1 MKIILEVDDACIPHV
16 DGERS
21 ADAVL
26 NYVKT
31 DPLFFMRAAHALTVR
46 GYFGQKTEERL

>member
-1 MKIILEVDDACIPHV
+1 MKIVLDVDDACIPHV

-26 NYVKT
+26 MYVKT
-31 DPLFFMRAAHALTVR
+31 DPLFFMRAAHTLTVR
-46 GYFGQKTEERL
+46 GYFGEATEERV